1 MTEPTRFPNAPIT
14 EALLDIR
21 VNLPEHVDLAQLATF
36 QDLMYGF
43 IAQILKRPSEA
54 SS

>member
-14 EALLDIR
+14 EALLDR
-21 VNLPEHVDLAQLATF
+21 VNLPEHVDLTQLATF